1 MANIAGLVAPLAVTA
16 LLVPARASLVG
27 TAAALILVAL
37 IAAIAILGT
46 RVAGFLASA
55 SSAVW
60 FDFFLTRPY
69 ERLAISQR
77 ADLETAIS
85 LFVVGLIVTELAAR
99 SRHHRLVAVEEADFV
114 AVIHRLG
121 EMISLGQPAAHV
133 VDAASEE
140 LIGLLDLRACTYEA
154 GMPMPY
160 RTTITSDGDVIHGGV
175 VWGVSTMGLPG
186 RDLDLPVQYGGR
198 TVGRF
203 QLVPTPG
210 HPVPRERLIVAVSI
224 ASQAGAAQATR
235 ARIA

>member
-1 MANIAGLVAPLAVTA
+1 MAAIARKGAVANLAGLVAPLAVTA
-16 LLVPARASLVG
+16 LLVPARSSLVG

-37 IAAIAILGT
+37 TAAIAILGT

-55 SSAVW
+55 SSAIW

-99 SRHHRLVAVEEADFV
+99 SRHHRQVAVDEADFV

-121 EMISLGQPAAHV
+121 EMIALGEPAAHV
-133 VDAASEE
+133 IDLASEE
-140 LIGLLDLRACTYEA
+140 LIELLDLRACTYEA

-160 RTTITSDGDVIHGGV
+160 RTTIT
-175 VWGVSTMGLPG
+175 
-186 RDLDLPVQYGGR
+186 
-198 TVGRF
+198 
-203 QLVPTPG
+203 
-210 HPVPRERLIVAVSI
+210 
-224 ASQAGAAQATR
+224 
-235 ARIA
+235 